1 MLPEFCAVKKLH
13 NFRANMPV
21 VHVSDFAAMG
31 SSEAAVCTCSPGRCV
46 GQLEGKCASDLAV

>member
-1 MLPEFCAVKKLH
+1 
-13 NFRANMPV
+13 MPV
-21 VHVSDFAAMG
+21 VNVSDFAAMG